1 MRKTMKKV
9 FLLLPVL
16 CCMLA
21 CESEPIE
28 PQPIDYRLQYVGDY
42 EFTIDYWSYSAGAY
56 PDPMYRD
63 TTWYYSGTVSL
74 VDDSLKNRVLVY
86 WGDDELPGYMIPP
99 LISQSSNCQQQI
111 INLIYPPSV
120 YFWSQKY
127 PNFEYFPDC
136 PLELKRC
143 CNKQICSNCNHDILH
158 EVCP

>member
-1 MRKTMKKV
+1 MKKV

-28 PQPIDYRLQYVGDY
+28 PQSIDYRLQYVGDY

-86 WGDDELPGYMIPP
+86 WGDDELPGYMIPH
-99 LISQSSNCQQQI
+99 LTQSNRMMVDTAGVLS
-111 INLIYPPSV
+111 YP
-120 YFWSQKY
+120 
-127 PNFEYFPDC
+127 EYCTTVHRLFKNAFIRNDTIQW
-136 PLELKRC
+136 EFTDGGAGSGRSWTVTGVKE
-143 CNKQICSNCNHDILH
+143 D
-158 EVCP
+158 